1 MFEVGGVQKIGSFST
16 MGEKTEKAETQRT
29 VQEME
34 QHGSSCS
41 WKIERVVLIG
51 TYFKE

>member
-34 QHGSSCS
+34 LLESGHLNNVNDEGKLKVS
-41 WKIERVVLIG
+41 
-51 TYFKE
+51 